1 MAMSA
6 YLAEGVRLFQ
16 DGQYFLS
23 HETLE
28 EHWAEAPQE
37 DRDFYQGLIHLA
49 VGFLHH
55 NNGNTK
61 GAKLQF
67 GKASKRLERYPE
79 IYQEID
85 LAKLRE
91 FLATVPAVLDAGDTL
106 EPPQL
111 FRPVG

>member
-1 MAMSA
+1 MAVSA
-6 YLAEGVRLFQ
+6 YLTEGVRLFQ

-28 EHWAEAPQE
+28 EHWAEAPEE

-55 NNGNTK
+55 DKGNTK

-67 GKASKRLERYPE
+67 AKAAKRLQSYPDA
-79 IYQEID
+79 YQEID
-85 LAKLRE
+85 VGMLKE
-91 FLATVPAVLDAGDTL
+91 FLETVPASLDAGETL
-106 EPPQL
+106 TPPQL